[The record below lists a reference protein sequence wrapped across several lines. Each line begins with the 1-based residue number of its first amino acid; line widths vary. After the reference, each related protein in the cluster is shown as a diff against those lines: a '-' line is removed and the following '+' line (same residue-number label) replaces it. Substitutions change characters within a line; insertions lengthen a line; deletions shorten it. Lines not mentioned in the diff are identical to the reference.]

1 MLILLFSLVN
11 FLLIFL
17 VSLIIILSLVCKLMM
32 LMMIILMKMIIMLVF
47 SARMMMGE
55 AVKCLKVAVGRLNL
69 GLNLRIYFLSVLCLM
84 MMEAAV
90 FILIAD
96 FSGLLL
102 DLEFLFEK
110 SHYIVLGSFRFILE
124 FL

>member
-17 VSLIIILSLVCKLMM
+17 VSLRIILSLVCKLMIM
-32 LMMIILMKMIIMLVF
+32 MMIIFIIVSRAIRLMIIMMMDEA
-47 SARMMMGE
+47 AR
-55 AVKCLKVAVGRLNL
+55 LLLVAVSMLNL
-69 GLNLRIYFLSVLCLM
+69 GLNLWVDFLSVLCLKM
-84 MMEAAV
+84 MGVAV
-90 FILIAD
+90 FILIEG

-102 DLEFLFEK
+102 DLEFLFGK
-110 SHYIVLGSFRFILE
+110 SHRIALMFFHFIVE